1 MNELISQLSEKI
13 KTEAKVWKIIAIIQ
27 VVIGAI
33 TIIANLIGGLFEQ
46 ALYGVLILVIAAIN
60 FKNSKKDLEFAQ
72 EIVKN
77 PVGIVK
83 KYEPVTGLIITLLYN
98 AFIGGVIGVVATV
111 FSFMTR
117 SFVMNNKQAFLDIE
131 NNFNSE
137 NN

>member
-27 VVIGAI
+27 VVIGVV
-33 TIIANLIGGLFEQ
+33 TIITNLISGLLEQ
-46 ALYGVLILVIAAIN
+46 ALYGVLILAIAAIN
-60 FKNSKKDLEFAQ
+60 FKNCKKDLEFVQ
-72 EIVKN
+72 EIAKK

-131 NNFNSE
+131 NNLNCE